1 MSAETRT
8 AIANAATLP
17 PLPEDPP
24 GAPNRTNVTPY
35 FRQAT
40 KSGEGH
46 VTRGPRNRDSS
57 GFGWM
62 DTYDVLI
69 PLSPDVAAAEKLL
82 EAIQDELLER
92 LHPVMVVQ
100 SVTPTELIFD
110 AGSSSGVVVSGVVP
124 V

>member
-17 PLPEDPP
+17 PLPDAGPD
-24 GAPNRTNVTPY
+24 APNRTNVTPY

-46 VTRGPRNRDSS
+46 VTRGPRNRDDS
-57 GFGWM
+57 GFGWI

-69 PLSPDVAAAEKLL
+69 PLSPDVAEAEKLL
-82 EAIQDELLER
+82 EALQDDLASR
-92 LHPVMVVQ
+92 LNQVMVVQ
-100 SVTPTELIFD
+100 SLTPTELIF
-110 AGSSSGVVVSGVVP
+110 GSGSVSGVVISGVVP

>member
-17 PLPEDPP
+17 PLPEAGP

-35 FRQAT
+35 FRQVT
-40 KSGEGH
+40 KPGEGH
-46 VTRGPRNRDSS
+46 VRLGQRAPDDS
-57 GFGWM
+57 GFGWI
-62 DTYDVLI
+62 DTYEVLI
-69 PLSPDVAAAEKLL
+69 PLSPDVVAAEKLQ

-100 SVTPTELIFD
+100 SVTPTELVFD
-110 AGSSSGVVVSGVVP
+110 AGSISGVVISGVVP

>member
-17 PLPEDPP
+17 PLPDAGPD
-24 GAPNRTNVTPY
+24 APNRTNVTPY
-35 FRQAT
+35 FRQVT

-46 VTRGPRNRDSS
+46 VTRGQRVPDDS
-57 GFGWM
+57 GFGWIE
-62 DTYDVLI
+62 TYEVLI

-82 EAIQDELLER
+82 EAIEDDLLAA

-110 AGSSSGVVVSGVVP
+110 NGHSSGVVISGVVP